1 MSLLDI
7 AVFVATMR
15 YTYVELTSMEQQQR
29 QRLWR
34 RIAPHNRFVTSMLF
48 LVLGAYF
55 MISVEFLVIEGF
67 LSFAFLEAEYVT
79 GLLMFTV

>member
-34 RIAPHNRFVTSMLF
+34 RIAPHKRFVTSMLF
-48 LVLGAYF
+48 IGLGAYF
-55 MISVEFLVIEGF
+55 MISVEFLFIEGF
-67 LSFAFLEAEYVT
+67 LSFAYLETEYVAD
-79 GLLMFTV
+79 LLMFTV